1 MKNQAEF
8 KALVE
13 QKMKQQR
20 QAARIRRQ
28 QWTAWGASAGVL
40 ILVVGISFYFL
51 KNPVELPLLPEDNIT
66 DTETQ
71 YVEQSGSWSP
81 HQKNEQKPLGVEG
94 IEEPT
99 QETPD
104 STAEPNNTTGG
115 STESGAGKGTSAG
128 APCDAPTEDSTEES
142 DPTPD
147 PITQAVSENDIDNC
161 IILCPDPSAISIDGL
176 REGLEKD
183 ATFTKALFSYLYE
196 AAFDVE
202 EEQLTA
208 ATHDALDGKDILLKV
223 TFLAEDKTYCVLTLT
238 PDYTMLWHTR
248 EATDLRTLT
257 PKQQS
262 QLRYTLA
269 LLMQTKR

>member
-71 YVEQSGSWSP
+71 YVEQSGSWAP
-81 HQKNEQKPLGVEG
+81 HQENEQKPLGAEG
-94 IEEPT
+94 IEEPP
-99 QETPD
+99 EEIPD
-104 STAEPNNTTGG
+104 SVPPPDQNTG
-115 STESGAGKGTSAG
+115 SSAG
-128 APCDAPTEDSTEES
+128 SANDTSGDAPCDAPTEDTTAES

-161 IILCPDPSAISIDGL
+161 IILCPDPSAISLQGL
-176 REGLEKD
+176 REEHGKD
-183 ATFTKALFSYLYE
+183 VAFTKTLFSYLYE

-223 TFLAEDKTYCVLTLT
+223 TFLAEDKIYCVLTLT

-248 EATDLRTLT
+248 EATNLRTFT

-269 LLMQTKR
+269 LLMQTHP